1 MNYYNETTFSGHNVA
16 GSTGTHSSWRRG
28 QLSSRMW
35 ERRGYPRTYW
45 QPCVNSAD
53 LKRQRTGS
61 WERNV
66 AGELPS
72 LACCPHVKGDTDVW
86 AEALLVKQENVL
98 QFLAAAATIG
108 GTNLDFRLEKYM

>member
-1 MNYYNETTFSGHNVA
+1 M
-16 GSTGTHSSWRRG
+16 
-28 QLSSRMW
+28 
-35 ERRGYPRTYW
+35 
-45 QPCVNSAD
+45 
-53 LKRQRTGS
+53 
-61 WERNV
+61 